1 MGVIRECKVCGQKN
15 RVPAKFLAS
24 AGKCGKCKADLPA
37 VAEPL
42 AVDEAMFDEIVQN
55 AKVPVLVDF
64 WAAWCGPCRMAAPEV
79 AKTAADMA
87 GKAGTVCRALARAVE
102 NRQRRGGGP
111 AHRIV
116 GKKEN

>member
-42 AVDEAMFDEIVQN
+42 AV
-55 AKVPVLVDF
+55 
-64 WAAWCGPCRMAAPEV
+64 V
-79 AKTAADMA
+79 A
-87 GKAGTVCRALARAVE
+87 E
-102 NRQRRGGGP
+102 QQ
-111 AHRIV
+111 
-116 GKKEN
+116 